1 MQRIPD
7 FMTRNVQVV
16 RPDESLQRAAQ
27 VMDELD
33 AGSLPMCD
41 LSGRV
46 GKRSD
51 RDIAAQPMAA
61 GLPAPARV
69 SRVSDAMTGPARRRT
84 SGQRGRRAMAPLVD
98 MQIRRLP
105 VIAPDQCVPGIA
117 SPGDLA
123 TRHPGRVAAAPRR
136 SSNPPGPDRGP
147 D

>member
-1 MQRIPD
+1 M
-7 FMTRNVQVV
+7 QVV
-16 RPDESLQRAAQ
+16 RPDESLQRAVQ

-41 LSGRV
+41 RNGRV

-69 SRVSDAMTGPARRRT
+69 SDAMTGPARRRT
-84 SGQRGRRAMAPLVD
+84 SGQRGREAMAPLVD
-98 MQIRRLP
+98 MRIRRLP
-105 VIAPDQCVPGIA
+105 VIAPDRCVLGIA

-136 SSNPPGPDRGP
+136 SCDPPGPDRGP